1 MSHDINIS
9 ALNDQELLTKI
20 KENFDYLGFVFK
32 RCKKNCIN
40 FMKSM
45 TQGSKTDYNFED
57 IYQDAN
63 IVLYEK
69 IVKGNF
75 VLTASFQTYLNSV
88 CRNQLLK
95 AISNNKSNILYQDN
109 INDSDNSM
117 NYEDSITDV
126 LDEIHGS
133 KEPLFI
139 ALEKALEHIRVA
151 GGNCYELLTL
161 FWHQRKRM
169 NEIAEIM
176 GYTNGANT
184 KHQKSRCQERLRVLA
199 YNELNS

>member
-1 MSHDINIS
+1 MSYNYWTTPKS
-9 ALNDQELLTKI
+9 GWEATVNKCEV
-20 KENFDYLGFVFK
+20 ENAS
-32 RCKKNCIN
+32 KN
-40 FMKSM
+40 S
-45 TQGSKTDYNFED
+45 NFEKEQKIISENTL
-57 IYQDAN
+57 IYPN
-63 IVLYEK
+63 PV
-69 IVKGNF
+69 
-75 VLTASFQTYLNSV
+75 ASSLHIIIPSSEETLG
-88 CRNQLLK
+88 
-95 AISNNKSNILYQDN
+95 
-109 INDSDNSM
+109 DSFI
-117 NYEDSITDV
+117 SITDV